1 MKKVVRLLKSDI
13 PFLFAFPAMLWQIL
27 FLYLPFGVLAFN
39 SFFAVAK
46 GAKTATFSLAHYAQ
60 LFSPIYLKV
69 VGNSFLLAF
78 ETTIICLLIAY
89 PVAYF
94 VAMHIRRWRTMFVFF
109 LILPSW
115 MNFIVQVYAWMFLL
129 QKGGVLSNLLYKVG
143 LTSTPV
149 HMLNNHISMIIG
161 MVYCYLPFM
170 ILPLYTVLEKMDKR
184 YLEASADLG
193 ANRFWSFVNITLP
206 LSLSGVI
213 VGSLLVFIPCFGEFA
228 IPDLL
233 GGNKASYIGSVIVDK
248 IMAYRNWRS
257 GAAVS
262 IMGLLIPLA
271 LVLGVYIAYKI
282 VVFLRSQYRFSRMG
296 SCRVRFARTNK
307 GRV

>member
-1 MKKVVRLLKSDI
+1 MNRVVRLLKSDI

-39 SFFAVAK
+39 SFFVQLK
-46 GAKTATFSLAHYAQ
+46 GSDKATFSLAHYIQ
-60 LFSPIYLKV
+60 LFRPVYLKV
-69 VGNSFLLAF
+69 VGNSFCLAL
-78 ETTIICLLIAY
+78 ETTVICLLIAY

-94 VAMHIRRWRTMFVFF
+94 VAMYIRRWRTMFVFF

-115 MNFIVQVYAWMFLL
+115 MNFIVQAYAWMFLL
-129 QKGGVLSNLLYKVG
+129 QKGGVLSTIIYKLG
-143 LTSTPV
+143 ITATPI

-170 ILPLYTVLEKMDKR
+170 ILPLYTVLEKIDKQ

-193 ANRFWSFVNITLP
+193 ANRFWTFLRITLP
-206 LSLSGVI
+206 LSISGI
-213 VGSLLVFIPCFGEFA
+213 VVGALLVFIPCFGEFA

-233 GGNKASYIGSVIVDK
+233 GGNKGAYVGSVIVDK
-248 IMAYRNWRS
+248 IMIYRNWRS

-262 IMGLLIPLA
+262 IVGLLVPL
-271 LVLGVYIAYKI
+271 LFIVGIYISYRI
-282 VVFLRSQYRFSRMG
+282 VVFLRHRYRFINMG
-296 SCRVRFARTNK
+296 SCRSRFSLNGK
-307 GRV
+307 GV